1 MRLIIWLFLISTLP
15 CAAQNYQKLHRK
27 AIFVDTHNDVL
38 YGAIMKGLHIE
49 DDLRGKAHSDFKR
62 FKEGGVDVQ
71 IFSVWCDGS
80 YGKNTAFKFAN
91 IEIDSLYSIGGRNPD
106 KITMVRTPEQL
117 MKAVKAK
124 KLAGMIGVEGGHMI
138 EDNLLY
144 LDSLYKRGVVY
155 MTLTWNNSTSWASSS
170 FDESRDSVKNAKKG
184 LNEAG
189 IRILKRM
196 NELGMMVDVS
206 HIGEQTFWDVI
217 GVSSKP
223 VLASHS
229 SVYSLTPHHRNLKDA
244 QIKAIA
250 KSGGVIQINFAPQFL
265 EDSALMNQRKMFEA
279 LHKQEID
286 SLVQINK
293 GVEIDAYLKLNYGK
307 EIETLRPPI
316 SALLDHVD
324 YIVKLVGV
332 NYVGIGSDFDGISS
346 TPKELDDVSDFPNVT
361 KGLLA
366 RGYSKKDI
374 RKILGGNFLRVFRAN
389 VK

>member
-1 MRLIIWLFLISTLP
+1 
-15 CAAQNYQKLHRK
+15 
-27 AIFVDTHNDVL
+27 
-38 YGAIMKGLHIE
+38 
-49 DDLRGKAHSDFKR
+49 
-62 FKEGGVDVQ
+62 
-71 IFSVWCDGS
+71 
-80 YGKNTAFKFAN
+80 
-91 IEIDSLYSIGGRNPD
+91 
-106 KITMVRTPEQL
+106 
-117 MKAVKAK
+117 
-124 KLAGMIGVEGGHMI
+124 MIGVEGGHMI